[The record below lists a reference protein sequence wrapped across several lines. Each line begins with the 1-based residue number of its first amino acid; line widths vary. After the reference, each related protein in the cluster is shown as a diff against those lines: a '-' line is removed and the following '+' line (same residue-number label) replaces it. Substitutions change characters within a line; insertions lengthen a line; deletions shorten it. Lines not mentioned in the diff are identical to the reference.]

1 MGSSISSLIEGNFV
15 RAGPPK
21 KESCVHAKC
30 MPSWRHRRPMGT
42 QSVTCTTTA
51 KRSCC
56 DPPFARALSKT
67 TRLPQRLTPSQ
78 PRTNVEAR
86 AKAKAANKEEAS
98 AKEPRCL
105 PVDTDVD
112 LGHCVDFWM
121 GEWMRKAKLDAEGWK
136 EERKR
141 RWLAFVSW
149 LLSTSECRRRRN
161 WRGSHR
167 SPGQ

>member
-1 MGSSISSLIEGNFV
+1 
-15 RAGPPK
+15 
-21 KESCVHAKC
+21 
-30 MPSWRHRRPMGT
+30 MGT
-42 QSVTCTTTA
+42 QSITCTTTA

-56 DPPFARALSKT
+56 DPAFARALSKT
-67 TRLPQRLTPSQ
+67 TRLPQRLTPSE

-86 AKAKAANKEEAS
+86 AKGKATNTEEAS
-98 AKEPRCL
+98 AEEPRCL

-161 WRGSHR
+161 WRGSPLSRAVVHTCWACPNSALR
-167 SPGQ
+167 AGCAESKECVSSN